1 MTAAFKAIVAEEA
14 KKPAVL
20 KELAPDDLPEGD
32 VLVDV
37 RYSTLNYKDGLAVAA
52 KSPICKSFPMVC
64 GIDLAGVVAESD
76 NPDFPPG
83 TEVIVNG
90 FGLSEKYWGGYSQR
104 QRLRSEWLLK
114 RPEGFTLKE
123 TMAIGTAGYTAMLCV
138 MALERHDVTPDKG
151 PVVVTGA
158 GGGVGSVATAVLAKL
173 GYEVIAV
180 TGRAEIHDYL
190 KGLGAA
196 SVMDRAALAGD
207 PKPLGREQ
215 WAGAVDSVGSKTL
228 ANLLSQ
234 TRYGGCVAACGLAGG
249 IDLPVTVFPFILRSV
264 TLAGVDSVMAPMD
277 LRRQAWD
284 RLAQDLPREKLLDI
298 VTEEPLERVPELAN
312 DILAGRVRGRI
323 VIRVADR

>member
-20 KELAPDDLPEGD
+20 KELTPDDLPEGD

-196 SVMDRAALAGD
+196 SVMDRATLAGD

-284 RLAQDLPREKLLDI
+284 RLARDLPREKLLDI

>member
-20 KELAPDDLPEGD
+20 KELTPDDLPEGD

-284 RLAQDLPREKLLDI
+284 RLARDLPREKLLDI

>member
-20 KELAPDDLPEGD
+20 KELTLDDLPEGD

-37 RYSTLNYKDGLAVAA
+37 WYSTLNYKDGLAVAA

-196 SVMDRAALAGD
+196 SVMDRAELAGD

-312 DILAGRVRGRI
+312 DILAGRVRGRV

>member
-1 MTAAFKAIVAEEA
+1 MSDTFKAIVAEEA

-20 KELAPDDLPEGD
+20 KDLTLNDLPEGD

-52 KSPICKSFPMVC
+52 KSPICKSYPMVC

-76 NPDFPPG
+76 NPDFPVG

-104 QRLRSEWLLK
+104 QRLKSEWLLK
-114 RPEGFTLKE
+114 KPEGFTLRE

-138 MALERHDVTPDKG
+138 MALERHDVIPDKG

-158 GGGVGSVATAVLAKL
+158 GGGVGSVATAILARL
-173 GYEVIAV
+173 GYDVIAV

-196 SVMDRAALAGD
+196 SVMDRAELAGE
-207 PKPLGREQ
+207 PKPLGRER

-249 IDLPVTVFPFILRSV
+249 IDLPVTVFPFILRGV
-264 TLAGVDSVMAPMD
+264 TLAGVDSVMAPIP
-277 LRRQAWD
+277 LRKEAWD

-312 DILAGRVRGRI
+312 DILAGQVRGRV
-323 VIRVADR
+323 VIRVAD